1 MASNKDIKKINP
13 TNSHIESVKS
23 DPKQKNQENEQD
35 INSKKNKNKSSKKN
49 RSKKIKKQKGS
60 GLSDVYGTDDYKDVG
75 ALDFMKFR
83 SDDARVGRSDPPS
96 FPPCTIL

>member
-1 MASNKDIKKINP
+1 MSSNKDIKKMDHK
-13 TNSHIESVKS
+13 TSHIESVKS
-23 DPKQKNQENEQD
+23 VPKQTHQTNEQD
-35 INSKKNKNKSSKKN
+35 INSKKDKGKSSKKN

-60 GLSDVYGTDDYKDVG
+60 GLSDVYGSDDYKDVG

-83 SDDARVGRSDPPS
+83 SDDSRVGRSDPPA